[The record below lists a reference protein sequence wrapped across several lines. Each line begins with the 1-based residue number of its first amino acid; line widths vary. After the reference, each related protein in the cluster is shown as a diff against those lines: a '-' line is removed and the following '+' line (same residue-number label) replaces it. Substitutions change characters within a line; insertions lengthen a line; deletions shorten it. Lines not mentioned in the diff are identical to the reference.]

1 MTTSADFDQGDFVR
15 ALRDPDL
22 PPPVGLESHT
32 GVPPER
38 RFAVYRNNLCVG
50 LIDALSE
57 RFPVCRRLVGD
68 EFFRAMAR
76 CYMRDFLPRTPMLFE
91 YGDEFATFIST
102 FEPASALPYLPDV
115 ARLEYA
121 VGLAYHAADVAP
133 TSLDV
138 MRALPFDRLDSATAT
153 LHPSTYVIAS
163 KYPIVSI
170 WRRHMSDDDSTPLE
184 LSHGEDALILRP
196 ALEICVSTLAAGGA
210 AFVEALKNG
219 NSFGEAMNA
228 AACVS
233 TDFKLAACLSE
244 LLVADAFVA
253 IHIPP

>member
-15 ALRDPDL
+15 ALRDSEL
-22 PPPVGLESHT
+22 PPPNGLELCH

-38 RFAVYRNNLCVG
+38 RFAIYRNNLCVG

-76 CYMRDFLPRTPMLFE
+76 CHMRDVLPRTPTLFE
-91 YGDEFATFIST
+91 YGDEFATFVST
-102 FEPASALPYLPDV
+102 FEPAQELPYLSDV

-133 TSLDV
+133 APLES
-138 MRALPFDRLDSATAT
+138 MRALPLDRLEGATAT

-170 WRRHMSDDDSTPLE
+170 WRRHMSEKEATPLE
-184 LSHGEDALILRP
+184 LSQGEDALIVRP
-196 ALEICVSTLAAGGA
+196 ALEIGVSTLPLGGA

-219 NSFGEAMNA
+219 STFGDAMNA
-228 AACVS
+228 AAGA
-233 TDFKLAACLSE
+233 TMDFNLAACLSA
-244 LLVADAFVA
+244 LLGAEAFVS
-253 IHIPP
+253 INIPP